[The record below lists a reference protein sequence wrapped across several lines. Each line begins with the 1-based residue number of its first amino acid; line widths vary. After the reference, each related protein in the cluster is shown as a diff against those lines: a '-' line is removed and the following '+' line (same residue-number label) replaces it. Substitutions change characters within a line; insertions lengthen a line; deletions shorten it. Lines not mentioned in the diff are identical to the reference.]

1 MWCAPGASLVVA
13 AGLVVFVLG
22 IALRPRKLFVGLV
35 RTNVDQCSNV
45 PDMRELGRFTAVV
58 QRGDGQLNPA
68 AYDLCDK
75 GLLVEVAE
83 VLLAQLGEGDQHVA
97 EVAVQQL
104 NGSRFRCWHEPQR
117 ILVGITHGRTC
128 SF

>member
-22 IALRPRKLFVGLV
+22 IALGPRKLFVGLV

-45 PDMRELGRFTAVV
+45 PDMRELGGFTAVV
-58 QRGDGQLNPA
+58 QCGDGQLNPA

-97 EVAVQQL
+97 EVAIQQL
-104 NGSRFRCWHEPQR
+104 NGGRVRCR
-117 ILVGITHGRTC
+117 
-128 SF
+128 